1 MKYVS
6 RIIAIVLVVGAMF
19 IPAFKITTAIA
30 NTKDYISVRKDVK
43 YLNGKVNGLQD
54 QIVENRKAIKEARA
68 KNLVDL
74 EDANALYE
82 TVSKLSGVSKVDA
95 MVVKLDGNTVT
106 KVKDFNPKENNSKI
120 QGLRLVVTTKDLNKF
135 LKDLNSL
142 QTPYTTLNIIYPENK
157 VVIIYNTQ
165 GGVD

>member
-82 TVSKLSGVSKVDA
+82 TVSK
-95 MVVKLDGNTVT
+95 
-106 KVKDFNPKENNSKI
+106 
-120 QGLRLVVTTKDLNKF
+120 
-135 LKDLNSL
+135 
-142 QTPYTTLNIIYPENK
+142 
-157 VVIIYNTQ
+157 
-165 GGVD
+165 